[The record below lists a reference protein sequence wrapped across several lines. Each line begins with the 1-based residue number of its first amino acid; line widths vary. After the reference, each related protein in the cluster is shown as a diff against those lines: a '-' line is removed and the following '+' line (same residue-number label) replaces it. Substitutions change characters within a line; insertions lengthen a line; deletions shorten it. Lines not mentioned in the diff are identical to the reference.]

1 MKKYF
6 FTSLLLSS
14 IAFGDQGYDVYKN
27 NCMACHAELLTKKDV
42 MANINNLK
50 APPMN
55 EVSNRLKE
63 NIIIAD
69 KNEEVKKRVVIAF
82 IKDYIQEPLIGDTMC
97 HMGAV
102 ERFGVMPAITH
113 LKADELQAVAEW
125 IYERYEDVKF

>member
-1 MKKYF
+1 MKTYLVS
-6 FTSLLLSS
+6 SLLLSS

-27 NCMACHAELLTKKDV
+27 NCIMCHAELLTKKEA
-42 MANINNLK
+42 MSNLNNLK

-102 ERFGVMPAITH
+102 EKFGVMPAITH

>member
-1 MKKYF
+1 MKKYLL
-6 FTSLLLSS
+6 TSLLLSS
-14 IAFGDQGYDVYKN
+14 IAFGDQGYEVYKN
-27 NCMACHAELLTKKDV
+27 NCMACHAELLSKKEA
-42 MANINNLK
+42 MAQLKNLK

-97 HMGAV
+97 HAGAV
-102 ERFGVMPAITH
+102 DRFGVMPAITH
-113 LKADELQAVAEW
+113 LTAEELQAVGEW
-125 IYERYEDVKF
+125 IYERYEEVKF